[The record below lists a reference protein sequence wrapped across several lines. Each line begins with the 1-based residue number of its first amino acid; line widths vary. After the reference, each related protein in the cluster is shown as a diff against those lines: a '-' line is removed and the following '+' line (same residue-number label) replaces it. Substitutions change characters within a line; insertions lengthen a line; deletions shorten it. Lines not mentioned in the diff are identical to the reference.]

1 MSPLL
6 DMAWHGDSTALK
18 LNGAAWIASHV
29 AGRCAARGARTSSR
43 DAVAAGGSWVLG
55 YLSDDHLTG
64 RPVDAGSIVYRGIF
78 VLVCVFLQPAP
89 INTYN
94 SFVLASLRTKAMR
107 HDDSINRHGVAIPCI
122 FNVWHLLSSP
132 GRRITNDHQW
142 LFF

>member
-1 MSPLL
+1 MRSRENPRCLRCWTWLL
-6 DMAWHGDSTALK
+6 SSL
-18 LNGAAWIASHV
+18 AAWIASHV
-29 AGRCAARGARTSSR
+29 AGRCTARGARTSSR

-107 HDDSINRHGVAIPCI
+107 HDDSINRHGVAIPWC
-122 FNVWHLLSSP
+122 FQCLASSVL
-132 GRRITNDHQW
+132 TWQQDHQ
-142 LFF
+142 